1 MLQIVKKSNCVLFED
16 LNQINPTHH
25 SCPLQ
30 VTLKS
35 RDMKEKFVV
44 SNVQLKNLENSLVR
58 EVAHMWFTGWPASGV
73 PNEEAGFISFI
84 LEVRRTRKR
93 LRAKGPIVVH
103 CR

>member
-1 MLQIVKKSNCVLFED
+1 MY
-16 LNQINPTHH
+16 H
-25 SCPLQ
+25 SCLLQ